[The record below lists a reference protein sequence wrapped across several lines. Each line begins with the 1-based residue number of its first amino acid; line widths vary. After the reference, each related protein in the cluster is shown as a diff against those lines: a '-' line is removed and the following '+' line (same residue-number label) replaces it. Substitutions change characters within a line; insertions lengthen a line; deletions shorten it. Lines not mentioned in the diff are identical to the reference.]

1 MHAAAELGKPVNL
14 LTFIPSDN
22 FSNNKHEVIL
32 RLANT
37 RWAQAPPKREP
48 SKILSTLP
56 KAPGESS
63 LLFRLGYCVNATAME
78 VADVLRKENIRPKR
92 VVVSQETWQ
101 ILVQLHDQDVAT
113 FHNIFTTTSSSA
125 TAPLFQEKHANGVDP
140 VEGGAAAEGAA
151 APAEVGADGQPV
163 EKAASETTP
172 AAEGEEGKEG
182 QQPQQRQGEKSM
194 ETGKTA
200 TCPAASKSPS
210 GAPARGGAK
219 QQQARSRGGS
229 PSAGGKSSGAA
240 KGGKAGGGGG
250 GGGGKTRGGRGGKG
264 PRGGKGGRGG
274 RRGDSESGGKGD
286 EGSFVA
292 SVAAQGRPKWLH
304 LKALND
310 IGHNLI
316 HPKIPI
322 DEDLEDYGTWDERDL
337 SIWTYNK
344 RRGGGGG
351 GGALGHRHPR
361 RNNNNNNNWR
371 GENGA
376 NQQGNNYNNNTG
388 GFRGQRG
395 QRGKRGGGGAPGG
408 YLGGHLGG
416 NPMAPVGT
424 PSGVPQG
431 GYLGAAPGGG
441 GAPTRGRRPNRGRGG
456 GGGGGG
462 RGGRYVN
469 PPFYPKYP
477 R

>member
-140 VEGGAAAEGAA
+140 VEGGAVEGAS
-151 APAEVGADGQPV
+151 APAEGGADGQPA

-182 QQPQQRQGEKSM
+182 QQQGEKSK
-194 ETGKTA
+194 ETEKTA
-200 TCPAASKSPS
+200 TSPAASKSPS